1 MRRRDSSSEGRR
13 RASTFFRRGAKAVAR
28 VMTTEH
34 EICSVAQQA
43 HGRRRACVHPSDVP
57 PIDAAESRRAPRA
70 YRILYAPTRV
80 RNERRSRTRGPET
93 GGAVSRGWHTCKKAK
108 KTEGAEL
115 SRKCVQRARSANA
128 GRHARGA
135 DGPVAR
141 PGGTRA
147 RDTGHRRWGV
157 SMESSKVRRGRVR
170 KESEY
175 GIVKHEACAVHRTHI
190 M

>member
-57 PIDAAESRRAPRA
+57 PIDAAKSRRAPRA

-108 KTEGAEL
+108 KTEGAEHARCTARHSHNTSVCNAL
-115 SRKCVQRARSANA
+115 ARLTPVAKRAAPTGPSRARA
-128 GRHARGA
+128 ARGPATPVTA
-135 DGPVAR
+135 DGVYRWSR
-141 PGGTRA
+141 PT
-147 RDTGHRRWGV
+147 
-157 SMESSKVRRGRVR
+157 KVR
-170 KESEY
+170 S
-175 GIVKHEACAVHRTHI
+175 RTHYAKKANSKA
-190 M
+190 

>member
-1 MRRRDSSSEGRR
+1 MRRLRPRRPMGMRRRDSSSEGRR
-13 RASTFFRRGAKAVAR
+13 RASTFFRRGAKAVAH

-57 PIDAAESRRAPRA
+57 PIDAAKSRRAPRA

-108 KTEGAEL
+108 KTEGAEHARCTARH
-115 SRKCVQRARSANA
+115 SKCVQRARSANA

-157 SMESSKVRRGRVR
+157 SMESSKVRGV
-170 KESEY
+170 
-175 GIVKHEACAVHRTHI
+175 A
-190 M
+190 